1 MRYCDDAMRRVLL
14 LMPMMIVATILRA
27 QPPNPDAPDPLQV
40 KLTIK
45 VVDSSTGAGVPDAVL
60 LISSTEREV
69 LEAPDTDPMGV
80 STVMVAKNS
89 SLAIM
94 AGTPG
99 YPVAHAEAAVGK
111 EALTVTV
118 PLVRGAT
125 IFGHVVDA
133 DTKLPVSDVPVQIWK
148 LSFLRGMPQI
158 EATGG
163 AAQTKADGRFE
174 AASLPA
180 GDYIVETYA
189 PRNASVQSPGV
200 QSPGYGRQVW
210 PGGRD
215 FADAT
220 PLSVPSGAT
229 FDFGTIAI
237 EKRRLATIA
246 YRILGDCAGRLYNV
260 RLVQTFAR
268 GAMDRAQEQSIG
280 CDRTSSFAQVPPGSY
295 GVVATSAASSGKT
308 ADAWIEVTD
317 SDISIDLSLRST
329 PLTTIRGRVL
339 SKIGEAAER
348 GIPGVSVRF
357 LSGANVGGLVAGMPL
372 AQDSADANGAGS
384 FGQPLYI
391 PPGGK
396 VAVEVEGL
404 PANLYVESLRYN
416 GTQIH
421 SDEFVLNEFAM
432 AQDLDVICSDKFG
445 VVSGEV
451 LNKDIGP
458 VDILL
463 VPWPN
468 DGADYPSGPIE
479 VHGDPDGKFTFNQVR
494 PGHYKAVAVRSG
506 DRQKFEAPFRL
517 MRALPN
523 ALDVNIASGAGN
535 NVRIEKVED

>member
-1 MRYCDDAMRRVLL
+1 
-14 LMPMMIVATILRA
+14 
-27 QPPNPDAPDPLQV
+27 
-40 KLTIK
+40 
-45 VVDSSTGAGVPDAVL
+45 
-60 LISSTEREV
+60 
-69 LEAPDTDPMGV
+69 
-80 STVMVAKNS
+80 MVAQNA

-94 AGTPG
+94 AGAPG
-99 YPVAHAEAAVGK
+99 FPVAHAEAAVGT

-133 DTKLPVSDVPVQIWK
+133 DTKLPVSDVPVQIWR

-158 EATGG
+158 EATGDG
-163 AAQTKADGRFE
+163 AQTKADGRFE
-174 AASLPA
+174 AGNLPA

-189 PRNASVQSPGV
+189 PRNAPV
-200 QSPGYGRQVW
+200 QSPGYSRQVW

-237 EKRRLATIA
+237 EKRRLATVR

-280 CDRTSSFAQVPPGSY
+280 CDKTSSFAQVPPGSY
-295 GVVATSAASSGKT
+295 GLVATSAASSGQT

-339 SKIGEAAER
+339 SKIGEAAEQ

-372 AQDSADANGAGS
+372 AQDGADANGTGS
-384 FGQPLYI
+384 FGQSLYI

-396 VAVEVEGL
+396 VAVDVEGL
-404 PANLYVESLRYN
+404 PGNLYVESLRYN

-421 SDEFVLNEFAM
+421 SDQFVLNEFAM
-432 AQDLDVICSDKFG
+432 AQDLDIICSDKFG
-445 VVSGEV
+445 LVSGEV
-451 LNKDIGP
+451 VNRDGP

-468 DGADYPSGPIE
+468 DGANYPSGLIE
-479 VHGDPDGKFTFNQVR
+479 VHGDPDGKFAFNQVR
-494 PGHYKAVAVRSG
+494 PGHYKAVAVYSA

-517 MRALPN
+517 MRTLPN
-523 ALDVNIASGAGN
+523 ALDVNIVSGAAN
-535 NVRIEKVED
+535 SVRIEKVED